1 MALEDAICLAD
12 CVDQRDG
19 EFPAAFKAYPDCSVG
34 SRSTVLAD
42 VGSVEIQDSQIGM
55 SVIQAPK
62 GV

>member
-42 VGSVEIQDSQIGM
+42 
-55 SVIQAPK
+55 A
-62 GV
+62 